1 MSGVLCA
8 VGSGVCG
15 GGRGQLLGRVVVGC
29 TLLLLLVA
37 SYGLLV
43 FLFVVVVLVAAWCRV
58 LCIVDP
64 ADTATYVL

>member
-1 MSGVLCA
+1 M
-8 VGSGVCG
+8 
-15 GGRGQLLGRVVVGC
+15 LGRVVVGC